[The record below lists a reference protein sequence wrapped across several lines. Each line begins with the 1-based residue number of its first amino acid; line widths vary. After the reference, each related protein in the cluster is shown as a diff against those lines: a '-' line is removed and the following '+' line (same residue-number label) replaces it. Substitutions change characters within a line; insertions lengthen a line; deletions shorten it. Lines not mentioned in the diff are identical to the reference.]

1 MFQVGDLVTY
11 KEYRGA
17 INTPMGIVTEVNTD
31 STVDYSHGHVVVYW
45 FRHSSFQGKTKAIH
59 PASIKKINKKLDNS
73 NQT

>member
-17 INTPMGIVTEVNTD
+17 INTPMGIILEVYTD
-31 STVDYSHGHVVVYW
+31 PHRSVHGHVMVYW
-45 FRHSSFQGKTKAIH
+45 FRHNSFQGKTKAIH
-59 PASIKKINKKLDNS
+59 PATIRKINKKLDNS